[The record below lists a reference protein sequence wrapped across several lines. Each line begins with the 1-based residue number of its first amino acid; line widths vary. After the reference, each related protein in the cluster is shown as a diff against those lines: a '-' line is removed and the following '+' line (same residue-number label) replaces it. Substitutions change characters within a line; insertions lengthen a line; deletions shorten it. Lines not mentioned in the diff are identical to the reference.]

1 MNRRKALQVIAA
13 GTSAVLLPATSTNAY
28 DQPRKTGLGLVV
40 YCCQFRR
47 KMLAKATPPVN
58 LFEPMTFLEH
68 CKSLGAGGMQIRL
81 GLMRGSDALELRK
94 QAEANKQYI
103 EAIVSVPKDASDVA
117 RFEAEIKT
125 AALVGAK
132 AARTTIIPGRRYEY
146 FKSLEMFRQ
155 FEARGRK
162 SLELAAPIVERHR
175 VPLAVENHKDH
186 RKDQRVALFEHIN
199 SEFVGA
205 CVDTGN
211 SFALLEDPV
220 ETTMAL
226 APWAHSIH
234 LKDQAVQMVDEGFLL
249 GDIPLGQGFIDLKKI
264 VEILKAA
271 KPQVHFSLELI
282 TRDPLKVPVLN
293 DTYWRTF
300 PDLPARDLA
309 RTLNTV
315 RAGAT
320 DNLQTISRMTAE
332 QQVTQE
338 DANVRQSLDYAR
350 DVLGL

>member
-1 MNRRKALQVIAA
+1 MNRRQALQLILASTSVSLLGAA
-13 GTSAVLLPATSTNAY
+13 SAAEHEP
-28 DQPRKTGLGLVV
+28 PKKTGLGLVT

-58 LFEPMTFLEH
+58 LSEPITFLEH
-68 CKSLGAGGMQIRL
+68 CRSLGAGGMQIRL
-81 GLMRGSDALELRK
+81 GVMRGGSPLQLRK
-94 QAEANKQYI
+94 QAERDKQYI
-103 EAIVSVPKDASDVA
+103 EAIVSVPQDASDLE

-132 AARTTIIPGRRYEY
+132 AVRTTIIPGRRYEY
-146 FKSLEMFRQ
+146 FESLEMFRK
-155 FEARGRK
+155 FEARGRR

-175 VPLAVENHKDH
+175 IPLAVENHKDH
-186 RKDQRVALFEHIN
+186 RKDQRVALFEHIS

-220 ETTMAL
+220 DTAKAL
-226 APWAHSIH
+226 APWAHSVH
-234 LKDQAVQMVDEGFLL
+234 LKDQAVELFDEGFLL

-271 KPQVHFSLELI
+271 KPSVHFSLELI
-282 TRDPLKVPVLN
+282 TRDPLKVPVLKN
-293 DTYWRTF
+293 TYWRTF
-300 PDLPARDLA
+300 PDLPGRDLV
-309 RTLNTV
+309 RTLKTV
-315 RAGAT
+315 RDGAT
-320 DNLQTISRMTAE
+320 DNLQYISRMTAE
-332 QQVTQE
+332 QQVARE